1 VQAHVAM
8 DGKWTEMNWPVGLM
22 LIAALG
28 GAVYAQPASEQTR
41 GTVALRS
48 GETLTGTI
56 LLAEFGVVVG
66 AGIGTLRPDF
76 GSLCITVAGQQVTI
90 PGRDIAQMDAQ
101 WEEREEGG
109 QKTWSIGSITITR
122 RDGQCIAGQPTWL
135 LHETTARVLTDDDEI
150 QRVSTVEPGAEG
162 FSPANLIQSVCVG
175 DVTPAAAEAPPAQQP
190 EAPPA
195 PEAVVPAAAA
205 PPVAVAAVPDP
216 VSPMAVAAAD
226 DLYGAI
232 TLRGGQTLTGAVKSA
247 EFGAAEGAGIGAQFP
262 EHGSIILKVG
272 DEVVKVPASQISAIS
287 ATWAEETMGAATK
300 WQLRQLVV
308 TRMDGTQV
316 TGTPTW
322 HLHYSVA
329 MVVPPGG
336 RPERVTAIP
345 LSREFSPLNFIDTV
359 TIQPAPQAG
368 Q

>member
-1 VQAHVAM
+1 M
-8 DGKWTEMNWPVGLM
+8 DGKWTEMNWSVGLM
-22 LIAALG
+22 MITALAG
-28 GAVYAQPASEQTR
+28 TAHAQPANVQTR
-41 GTVALRS
+41 GTVTLRS

-76 GSLCITVAGQQVTI
+76 GSMCIAVAGQEMTI
-90 PGRDIAQMDAQ
+90 PGRDIAQIDAR

-109 QKTWSIGSITITR
+109 QKTWTISGITITR
-122 RDGQCIAGQPTWL
+122 RDGQCICGQPTWL
-135 LHETTARVLTDDDEI
+135 LHETTARVLSDDDEI
-150 QRVSTVEPGAEG
+150 HRVSTVQPGAQG
-162 FSPANLIQSVCVG
+162 FSPQSLIQSVCVG
-175 DVTPAAAEAPPAQQP
+175 DVAPATPEVPPAQQP
-190 EAPPA
+190 EAPLA
-195 PEAVVPAAAA
+195 PDAAVPTAEAPA
-205 PPVAVAAVPDP
+205 PPVPAVPDP
-216 VSPMAVAAAD
+216 VSPMAVATAD
-226 DLYGAI
+226 DLYGTI
-232 TLRGGQTLTGAVKSA
+232 TLRGGQTLTGALKSA
-247 EFGAAEGAGIGAQFP
+247 EFGAAEGAGVGAQFP

-272 DEVVKVPASQISAIS
+272 EEAVRVPASQISAIS
-287 ATWAEETMGAATK
+287 ATWAEETVGAATK
-300 WQLRQLVV
+300 WHLRQLVV
-308 TRMDGTQV
+308 TCMDGTQV

-359 TIQPAPQAG
+359 TIQPTPQIG